1 MSCLKINKSERSRAP
16 DCLKDHNTSPDRGS
30 KASSD
35 KKSKNSKHK
44 SQEKEHIPISHHKKR
59 ARSRSSSEHS
69 SNSKR
74 HCRSRSHE
82 SRNEDRGTGNAP
94 CAFQTEEHGT
104 ENAPHGTAN
113 APHRTAKEVEADQ
126 RHEEERNPSVHNE
139 RVHEEAGT
147 KTSKSRKS
155 KSRSLAYS
163 DISSGEEHL
172 PQWAKFWIN
181 SHQNAQERLFSLE
194 NEMRNKNEANSRP
207 MDKVEAF
214 NFEKKVYCEQYK
226 FNQKVA
232 EQLKAALNMHDPC
245 SREMQLSEG
254 IALTNKHNK
263 KLMLA
268 DRYS

>member
-1 MSCLKINKSERSRAP
+1 MNPEMKIVVQEMLHVHSKLKNMVQKM
-16 DCLKDHNTSPDRGS
+16 LLTV
-30 KASSD
+30 
-35 KKSKNSKHK
+35 
-44 SQEKEHIPISHHKKR
+44 Q
-59 ARSRSSSEHS
+59 
-69 SNSKR
+69 
-74 HCRSRSHE
+74 
-82 SRNEDRGTGNAP
+82 
-94 CAFQTEEHGT
+94 QMLLTELQ
-104 ENAPHGTAN
+104 
-113 APHRTAKEVEADQ
+113 KEVEADQ

-207 MDKVEAF
+207 TDKVEAF

-232 EQLKAALNMHDPC
+232 E
-245 SREMQLSEG
+245 
-254 IALTNKHNK
+254 
-263 KLMLA
+263 
-268 DRYS
+268 